1 MNLLNS
7 PIVNWAL
14 QWAFSRSGVVVRWG
28 IGYLIAWVAGLH
40 IIPGGD
46 LSQISV
52 SLTSGASAV
61 VALAYALLQ
70 FWLNKRSADGVN
82 TVKAMLNQSG
92 GKQLKLNGVIGNA
105 TVEAAS
111 KLSGA
116 NVTRAMALAG
126 RPSK

>member
-1 MNLLNS
+1 
-7 PIVNWAL
+7 
-14 QWAFSRSGVVVRWG
+14 
-28 IGYLIAWVAGLH
+28 LH